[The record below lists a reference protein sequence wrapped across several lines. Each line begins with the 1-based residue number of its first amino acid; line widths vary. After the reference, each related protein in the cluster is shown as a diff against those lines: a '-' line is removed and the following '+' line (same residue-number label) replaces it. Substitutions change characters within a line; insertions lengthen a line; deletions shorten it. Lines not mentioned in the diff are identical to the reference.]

1 MYCAECGHPLP
12 DIRDDNTTCSKCKTR
27 LGTWWDE
34 SSKTM
39 RTNREAFVPTNMMS
53 ELMGGRSHF
62 EINKKVSERTNTY
75 GLEERGFLATLTM
88 LEMRWGPGGAAGLGR
103 KTMEGLG
110 KMIRSTLDM
119 SLSRGEVREALAK
132 NVDIWMR
139 LQRIFY
145 LAVPILVSRSL
156 RESYTEQ
163 GAPSGLDVSESV
175 ALILKNFDALT
186 EDLGYLNNLLVVSRN
201 MLAVK
206 ETAQEICRAVGLD
219 KQVHKLIILCVNVT
233 SKGYDGENVD
243 ENSRGR
249 LNEVTELYKKL
260 LVTCLQHTHNWTMG
274 NDRFKMSFWFDMLFD
289 NDLHNDPVHELP
301 PDDLNV
307 EKVYHEVKNWLTRHS
322 ADQDETARELL
333 EKYAAEADM
342 ACTPGPLPQIDE
354 FTVTDADKEIDP
366 EETTPVWKPE
376 LTDKYEQDRL
386 YARVSHEIDIWWKC
400 QRDQNYEGWVV
411 KMVSVED
418 AMKRAEA
425 CKETA
430 MHRFLPQRAFQDQ
443 DAYDQ
448 DEQLEEPPLHDEID
462 DTRSM
467 DGHDGED
474 DGEEE
479 DEEDDDESYAE
490 GPLRGLLT
498 EIPNILDTKQIE
510 ALHMT
515 VKACIVDSMGSG
527 LTPAGENLQK
537 TRCKMFLALDCGKN
551 LLREML
557 VFIAVWEQ
565 TDQHFIF
572 QITAQIIES
581 FHHNAL
587 LPYAWSS
594 LRIMKDIVSP
604 AQTVLLRLINYM
616 FRARKDSPIYDD
628 LRDYNRDAKLI
639 HFLFTYFRTRVV
651 PDCIALIHAQAQIRT
666 QKSDPNDFPVD
677 LWDMERAKDGLSQYL
692 DFISVIAEIP
702 EMRPLL
708 IEWECVYELVALLR
722 ALEQGVARKNLSEQP
737 LPNRRPAPVP
747 QPGGGIQAIERPY
760 ESPTLQNSP
769 QFQGPGQTLPPLH
782 DTPHKFP
789 WSGIKIQIL
798 IILTSLVAP
807 NNPRRQGPG
816 NPIVQK
822 QLLDQNGIMP
832 LLNCCVYD
840 GHNEYIKE
848 RATLCLKYVME
859 GCEEAQKWVKD
870 LVPAN
875 KQRGAQG
882 ANGGAGAGGMNGS
895 GSVNVNVNE
904 GGIPDVNRMARSP
917 RVGFGGVG
925 GMPRGGG
932 VVGGTNT
939 NTNKGLGGAATMG
952 NTLDVD
958 PALQLEK
965 LRLQERVR
973 VAELKAREMRGRESE
988 KGQGK

>member
-12 DIRDDNTTCSKCKTR
+12 DIRDDSTTCSKCKTK

-39 RTNREAFVPTNMMS
+39 RTNREAFVPTSMMS
-53 ELMGGRSHF
+53 EVMSSRSHF
-62 EINKKVSERTNTY
+62 EINRKVSERTNRY

-88 LEMRWGPGGAAGLGR
+88 LEMRWGSGRETGAGLGKR
-103 KTMEGLG
+103 TMEGLG
-110 KMIRSTLDM
+110 KMIRATLDM

-156 RESYTEQ
+156 RESYTEN

-175 ALILKNFDALT
+175 NLILKNYDVLV

-243 ENSRGR
+243 EASRGR

-274 NDRFKMSFWFDMLFD
+274 NDRFKMAFWFDMLFD

-307 EKVYHEVKNWLTRHS
+307 EKVYVEVKNWLIRHS
-322 ADQDETARELL
+322 EDKDETARKLL
-333 EKYAAEADM
+333 EQYATESGLG
-342 ACTPGPLPQIDE
+342 CTPGPLPVIEEMPPPRHDGEAEDE
-354 FTVTDADKEIDP
+354 ES
-366 EETTPVWKPE
+366 TPVWKPE

-386 YARVSHEIDIWWKC
+386 YARVSHEIDIWWKR

-411 KMVSVED
+411 KMVPVED
-418 AMKRAEA
+418 AIRRAEA

-430 MHRFLPQRAFQDQ
+430 MHRFLPRRQDQ
-443 DAYDQ
+443 DLYDQ
-448 DEQLEEPPLHDEID
+448 DEQYDEPPEEGVLQDEID
-462 DTRSM
+462 TRSI
-467 DGHDGED
+467 DEDNGEE

-479 DEEDDDESYAE
+479 EEEDDDDSYAE

-587 LPYAWSS
+587 LPYAWNS

-639 HFLFTYFRTRVV
+639 HFLYTYFRTRVV
-651 PDCIALIHAQAQIRT
+651 PDCLALIHAQAEIRN

-692 DFISVIAEIP
+692 DFISVIAEIN

-708 IEWECVYELVALLR
+708 IEWEAVYELVALLK
-722 ALEQGVARKNLSEQP
+722 ALEQGVARKP
-737 LPNRRPAPVP
+737 LVEPGIPNAHRQAAASTPGSGIPAT
-747 QPGGGIQAIERPY
+747 ERPY
-760 ESPTLQNSP
+760 ESPISSQNSP
-769 QFQGPGQTLPPLH
+769 SFPVHNPLPPLH

-807 NNPRRQGPG
+807 NNPRRTGPG

-822 QLLDQNGIMP
+822 QLLDHQGIMS

-848 RATLCLKYVME
+848 RATLCLKFVME
-859 GCEEAQKWVKD
+859 GCEEAQNWVKD
-870 LVPAN
+870 LVPA
-875 KQRGAQG
+875 KGQQTQARA
-882 ANGGAGAGGMNGS
+882 AGGGQVADLS
-895 GSVNVNVNE
+895 DTS
-904 GGIPDVNRMARSP
+904 A
-917 RVGFGGVG
+917 
-925 GMPRGGG
+925 
-932 VVGGTNT
+932 
-939 NTNKGLGGAATMG
+939 
-952 NTLDVD
+952 
-958 PALQLEK
+958 QLEK
-965 LRLQERVR
+965 LKL
-973 VAELKAREMRGRESE
+973 AREEANGHQAQSQN
-988 KGQGK
+988 GNDGAN